1 MWATT
6 NKMILGVEKNTYPGG
21 QGYFFWWWG
30 WWWWLTL
37 NWKFV
42 ENKESAK

>member
-21 QGYFFWWWG
+21 QGYFLVVGVVVVAYFK
-30 WWWWLTL
+30 LE
-37 NWKFV
+37 V
-42 ENKESAK
+42 CENKESAK

>member
-21 QGYFFWWWG
+21 QGYFFWWW
-30 WWWWLTL
+30 WRLTL

-42 ENKESAK
+42 EIEESAK

>member
-21 QGYFFWWWG
+21 QGYFFG
-30 WWWWLTL
+30 GGGGGGGLL
-37 NWKFV
+37 
-42 ENKESAK
+42 